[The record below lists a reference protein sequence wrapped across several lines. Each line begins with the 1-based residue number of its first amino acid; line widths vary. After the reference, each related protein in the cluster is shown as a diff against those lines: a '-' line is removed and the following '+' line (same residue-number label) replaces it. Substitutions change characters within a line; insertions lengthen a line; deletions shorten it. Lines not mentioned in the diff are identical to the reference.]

1 MGGGA
6 SKETRDG
13 GGAVGSFSLG
23 ARLVPSVIVD
33 NSNSEHQV
41 LAITGVD
48 PESACGMA
56 GLQVGDLLLE
66 LHGRKVN
73 SYGSLTE
80 ALSSAKG
87 ASAVIAKVRR
97 KSGGEEILT
106 LAPANGNHAGRPVIR
121 GAKGAV

>member
-1 MGGGA
+1 MLPW
-6 SKETRDG
+6 SQVRDLLDL
-13 GGAVGSFSLG
+13 FISLP
-23 ARLVPSVIVD
+23 RPSPLPPRTL
-33 NSNSEHQV
+33 S
-41 LAITGVD
+41 L
-48 PESACGMA
+48 P
-56 GLQVGDLLLE
+56 QVGDLLLE

-73 SYGSLTE
+73 SYESLTE